1 MEGEETLTEGEI
13 AEYLKSNAETSVGQ
27 RGYDY
32 LCDWVAQNAN
42 RFNADSED
50 NKGEIYGVIETDET
64 GVTRAYIIGSVM
76 RAALGA
82 VGMSEK
88 SVVSWLDSNGLIK
101 KDPNGKSTIVKR
113 IKGTRPRCYALA
125 LPFGNDELI
134 DFGEI
139 I

>member
-1 MEGEETLTEGEI
+1 
-13 AEYLKSNAETSVGQ
+13 
-27 RGYDY
+27 
-32 LCDWVAQNAN
+32 
-42 RFNADSED
+42 
-50 NKGEIYGVIETDET
+50 
-64 GVTRAYIIGSVM
+64 M

-113 IKGTRPRCYALA
+113 IKGTRPRCYALT
-125 LPFGNDELI
+125 LPFGNDDLI
-134 DFGEI
+134 DFDEI